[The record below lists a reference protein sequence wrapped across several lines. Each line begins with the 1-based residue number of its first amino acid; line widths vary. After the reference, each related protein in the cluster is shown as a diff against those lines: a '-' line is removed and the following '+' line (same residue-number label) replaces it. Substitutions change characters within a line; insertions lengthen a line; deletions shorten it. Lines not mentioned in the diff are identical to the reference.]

1 LSLTLS
7 ICQAHVAE
15 RDLGHVAERRGRLDL
30 VVVVERVGEAELD
43 VDARGTGRWR
53 DADAHFGGIVVAQVP
68 VFVVDVHLDIE
79 RVADLV
85 VAVTQP
91 AWYLE
96 IEHGD
101 IRECRAG
108 VER

>member
-1 LSLTLS
+1 
-7 ICQAHVAE
+7 
-15 RDLGHVAERRGRLDL
+15 
-30 VVVVERVGEAELD
+30 
-43 VDARGTGRWR
+43 
-53 DADAHFGGIVVAQVP
+53 
-68 VFVVDVHLDIE
+68 VVDVHLDIE